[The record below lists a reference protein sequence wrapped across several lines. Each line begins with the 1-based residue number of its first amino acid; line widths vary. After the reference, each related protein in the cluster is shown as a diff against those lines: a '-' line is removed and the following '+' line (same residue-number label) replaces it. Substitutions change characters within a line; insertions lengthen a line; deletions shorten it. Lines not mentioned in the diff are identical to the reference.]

1 MWDDN
6 WFDESDTAY
15 IGRTAAYYAED
26 EDEDGLYVPDLWT
39 YSREPK
45 CKDFAGEVYQLNDD
59 GKTELNWWI
68 RCQRMNLYERNHAF
82 NPNLNSKK
90 EEYEELVK
98 YYGTKI
104 K

>member
-15 IGRTAAYYAED
+15 IGRTAEYYEGED
-26 EDEDGLYVPDLWT
+26 EDNLFVPDLWT
-39 YSREPK
+39 YDTDPNCE
-45 CKDFAGEVYQLNDD
+45 DFAGEVYRLNDD
-59 GKTELNWWI
+59 GKIELNWWI
-68 RCQRMNLYERNHAF
+68 RCQGMNLYERKHAF
-82 NPNLNSKK
+82 NPNLNSKE